1 MPSTFASEPLEGLR
15 VGVFSPGIR
24 RIPHLQAFLGAS
36 RVIFLPGPARRVD
49 AVVGWGRKPTG
60 RRARRYAGRQG
71 IPFVALE
78 DGFLRSLDL
87 GVHGEAPMSLVVDDR
102 GIYYDSR
109 EPSRLESLITSSNL
123 SSDDRG
129 DVRRTMERLREARL
143 SKYNASPEID
153 LGPRR
158 ADRVLV
164 VDQTAGDLSLRYG
177 GCDERTFEDM
187 LTAALDEN
195 PGADV
200 WVKTHPDVLAR
211 RREGLARRAERPR
224 LRWLDRPAHPA
235 ALFDQIDRVYVM
247 TSLMGFEALIWG
259 KPVTCFGAP
268 FYAGWGV
275 TDDRGPVPTRRQA
288 RRSIEEIF
296 DAAYLRYARY
306 VDPETG
312 RRCTIDRVV
321 EDLAL
326 RRRRA
331 ELDRGAITGVGFSA
345 WKRRIV
351 PRFVG
356 GPGTALRFVGDVD
369 STTDG
374 ERLLVWGSREVPE
387 GREVW
392 RMEDGFLRSVGLGS
406 DLYSPSSLV
415 VDRRGIYY
423 DPSVPS
429 ELEHLLENADV
440 SETELERAQHLRQVI
455 VERGLSKY
463 NLLGSRRR
471 VGVGEQGRRV
481 ALVIGQVE
489 DDASI
494 RLGTVDISRNED
506 LLRAVRLVRP
516 NAHLVY
522 KPHPDVVS
530 GNRRDSLPLRLAK
543 VLCDEVVTDGTLADC
558 LAAAQEVHTMTS
570 LVGFEAL
577 LRGLSVHVYGL
588 PFYAGW
594 GLTSDRHAH
603 PRRTRRRTLDEL
615 VALTLI
621 RYPRYASAVTG
632 RPTTPEVVV
641 AQLASARMATGGG
654 RPGRA
659 WTKLWNL
666 LREVSGAP

>member
-1 MPSTFASEPLEGLR
+1 
-15 VGVFSPGIR
+15 
-24 RIPHLQAFLGAS
+24 
-36 RVIFLPGPARRVD
+36 
-49 AVVGWGRKPTG
+49 
-60 RRARRYAGRQG
+60 
-71 IPFVALE
+71 
-78 DGFLRSLDL
+78 
-87 GVHGEAPMSLVVDDR
+87 
-102 GIYYDSR
+102 
-109 EPSRLESLITSSNL
+109 
-123 SSDDRG
+123 
-129 DVRRTMERLREARL
+129 
-143 SKYNASPEID
+143 
-153 LGPRR
+153 
-158 ADRVLV
+158 
-164 VDQTAGDLSLRYG
+164 
-177 GCDERTFEDM
+177 
-187 LTAALDEN
+187 
-195 PGADV
+195 
-200 WVKTHPDVLAR
+200 
-211 RREGLARRAERPR
+211 
-224 LRWLDRPAHPA
+224 
-235 ALFDQIDRVYVM
+235 
-247 TSLMGFEALIWG
+247 
-259 KPVTCFGAP
+259 
-268 FYAGWGV
+268 
-275 TDDRGPVPTRRQA
+275 
-288 RRSIEEIF
+288 
-296 DAAYLRYARY
+296 
-306 VDPETG
+306 
-312 RRCTIDRVV
+312 
-321 EDLAL
+321 
-326 RRRRA
+326 
-331 ELDRGAITGVGFSA
+331 
-345 WKRRIV
+345 
-351 PRFVG
+351 
-356 GPGTALRFVGDVD
+356 
-369 STTDG
+369 
-374 ERLLVWGSREVPE
+374 
-387 GREVW
+387 
-392 RMEDGFLRSVGLGS
+392 MEDGFLRSVGLGS